1 MKKSINDNI
10 LGTLLSRKR
19 KLKKFTQ
26 QEIGKMI
33 GKKKSYISKIESG
46 EWNLPR
52 LLLLILIEQLWDSN
66 DHFELD
72 KKCLIG
78 RNSEKKQ

>member
-1 MKKSINDNI
+1 MKKSTIYNI
-10 LGTLLSRKR
+10 LGTLLSEKR

-26 QEIGKMI
+26 QEVGKMI
-33 GKKKSYISKIESG
+33 GKGKSYISKIESG
-46 EWNLPR
+46 EWNLPH
-52 LLLLILIEQLWDSN
+52 LLLLILIERLWDSN

-78 RNSEKKQ
+78 RNSGNK

>member
-19 KLKKFTQ
+19 KSKKFTQ

-33 GKKKSYISKIESG
+33 GKGKSKIESG
-46 EWNLPR
+46 EWNLPH
-52 LLLLILIEQLWDSN
+52 LLLLILIERLWDSN

-78 RNSEKKQ
+78 KNNGK